1 MFYTAVSIVCTKALV
16 SYHLRRP
23 NLTTM
28 FTTTE
33 RGQVGIGTLIV
44 FIAMVL
50 VAAIASGV
58 LITTAGQLQS
68 QASQTGEET
77 TSQVSDILRITDVI
91 GVANESGG
99 TTEIEELEI
108 KIRLASGADAVEMN
122 ETSYTIATMGDSN
135 AATVVS
141 GNETTTGLSYNQ
153 SQGLEDGE
161 TTLSDQDQ
169 VIIAKLDLTEIDEIN
184 TLAADDSVSISIE
197 APAGGRTVTE
207 KQAPG
212 QLEGGSSYVLS

>member
-1 MFYTAVSIVCTKALV
+1 V
-16 SYHLRRP
+16 SYRLRRP
-23 NLTTM
+23 SSTTM
-28 FTTTE
+28 FDNTE

-77 TSQVSDILRITDVI
+77 TSQVSDIIRITDVI
-91 GVANESGG
+91 GTANESGG
-99 TTEIEELEI
+99 STEIEDLEI

-122 ETSYTIATMGDSN
+122 ETSYTIATMGNTN
-135 AATVVS
+135 AATVIS
-141 GNETTTGLSYNQ
+141 GNESTTGLSYNQ
-153 SQGLEDGE
+153 SQGLADGE

-169 VIIAKLDLTEIDEIN
+169 VIIAEIDLTEINDIN

-207 KQAPG
+207 KKAPG
-212 QLEGGSSYVLS
+212 QLEDGSSYVLS

>member
-1 MFYTAVSIVCTKALV
+1 MFDNA
-16 SYHLRRP
+16 
-23 NLTTM
+23 
-28 FTTTE
+28 E

-68 QASQTGEET
+68 QASQTGEEA
-77 TSQVSDILRITDVI
+77 TSEVSDVVRITDVI
-91 GVANESGG
+91 GTANESGG
-99 TTEIEELEI
+99 TTAIETLEV
-108 KIRLASGADAVEMN
+108 KLRLASGADAVEMN
-122 ETSYTIATMGDSN
+122 ETSYTIATMGDTN

-141 GNETTTGLSYNQ
+141 GNESTTGLSYNQ
-153 SQGLEDGE
+153 SQGLADGE
-161 TTLSDQDQ
+161 TTLSDKNQ
-169 VIIAKLDLTEIDEIN
+169 VIIAEFDLTNISDIN
-184 TLAADDSVSISIE
+184 TLGADDSVSISVE

-212 QLEGGSSYVLS
+212 QLEDGSSYVLS

>member
-1 MFYTAVSIVCTKALV
+1 MFST
-16 SYHLRRP
+16 
-23 NLTTM
+23 N
-28 FTTTE
+28 E

-77 TSQVSDILRITDVI
+77 TSQVSDILRISDVI
-91 GVANESGG
+91 GTANESGG
-99 TTEIEELEI
+99 TTEIEQLEV
-108 KIRLASGADAVEMN
+108 KVRLASGADSVEMN
-122 ETSYTIATMGDSN
+122 ETSYTIATMGDTN
-135 AATVVS
+135 AADVVS

-153 SQGLEDGE
+153 SQGLADGE
-161 TTLSDQDQ
+161 TVLTNQDQ
-169 VIIAKLDLTEIDEIN
+169 VIIATFDLTEIDDIN

-212 QLEGGSSYVLS
+212 QLEDGSSYVLS

>member
-1 MFYTAVSIVCTKALV
+1 
-16 SYHLRRP
+16 
-23 NLTTM
+23 
-28 FTTTE
+28 
-33 RGQVGIGTLIV
+33 
-44 FIAMVL
+44 MVL

-91 GVANESGG
+91 GTANESGG
-99 TTEIEELEI
+99 TTEIETLEI
-108 KIRLASGADAVEMN
+108 KVRLASGADAVEMN
-122 ETSYTIATMGDSN
+122 ETSYTIATMGDTN

-141 GNETTTGLSYNQ
+141 GNESTTGLSYNQ
-153 SQGLEDGE
+153 SQGLADGE

-212 QLEGGSSYVLS
+212 QLEDGSSYVLS

>member
-1 MFYTAVSIVCTKALV
+1 MFST
-16 SYHLRRP
+16 
-23 NLTTM
+23 N
-28 FTTTE
+28 E

-58 LITTAGQLQS
+58 LITTAGELQS
-68 QASQTGEET
+68 QAQQTGEET
-77 TSQVSDILRITDVI
+77 TSQVSDVLRITDVI
-91 GVANESGG
+91 GTANASGG
-99 TTEIEELEI
+99 TTEIEKLEI

-122 ETSYTIATMGDSN
+122 ETSYTIATMGDTN
-135 AATVVS
+135 AATVLA
-141 GNETTTGLSYNQ
+141 GNESTTGLSYNQ
-153 SQGLEDGE
+153 SQGLADGE
-161 TTLSDQDQ
+161 TTLSSQDQ
-169 VIIAKLDLTEIDEIN
+169 VIITKLDLTAISDIN

-212 QLEGGSSYVLS
+212 QLEDGSSYVL

>member
-1 MFYTAVSIVCTKALV
+1 MF
-16 SYHLRRP
+16 
-23 NLTTM
+23 N
-28 FTTTE
+28 TTE

-91 GVANESGG
+91 GTANESGG
-99 TTEIEELEI
+99 NTEIEELQL

-122 ETSYTIATMGDSN
+122 ETSYTIATKGDTN
-135 AATVVS
+135 AATVIS
-141 GNETTTGLSYNQ
+141 GNESTTGLSYNQ
-153 SQGLEDGE
+153 SQGLADGE
-161 TTLSDQDQ
+161 TILSDQDQ
-169 VIIAKLDLTEIDEIN
+169 VIIAEIDLTEIDGIN
-184 TLAADDSVSISIE
+184 TLAAGDSVSISVE

-207 KQAPG
+207 KRAPG
-212 QLEGGSSYVLS
+212 QLDDGSSYVLS

>member
-1 MFYTAVSIVCTKALV
+1 MFST
-16 SYHLRRP
+16 
-23 NLTTM
+23 N
-28 FTTTE
+28 E

-77 TSQVSDILRITDVI
+77 TSQVSDVLRITDII
-91 GVANESGG
+91 GTANTSGG
-99 TTEIEELEI
+99 TTEIETLEA
-108 KIRLASGADAVEMN
+108 KIRLASGADSVEMN
-122 ETSYTIATMGDSN
+122 ETSYTIATMGDTN

-141 GNETTTGLSYNQ
+141 GNESTTGISYNQ
-153 SQGLEDGE
+153 SQGLAAGE
-161 TTLSDQDQ
+161 TTLTDQDQ
-169 VIIAKLDLTEIDEIN
+169 VIIAKFDLTNISEVN
-184 TLAADDSVSISIE
+184 TLAADDRVSISIE

-212 QLEGGSSYVLS
+212 QLNDGGSYVLK

>member
-1 MFYTAVSIVCTKALV
+1 MFS
-16 SYHLRRP
+16 
-23 NLTTM
+23 
-28 FTTTE
+28 TTE

-91 GVANESGG
+91 GTANESGG
-99 TTEIEELEI
+99 TTEIETLEI
-108 KIRLASGADAVEMN
+108 KVRLASGADAVEMN
-122 ETSYTIATMGDSN
+122 ETSYTIATMGDTN

-141 GNETTTGLSYNQ
+141 GNESTTGLSYNQ
-153 SQGLEDGE
+153 SQGLADGE

-212 QLEGGSSYVLS
+212 QLADGSSYVLS

>member
-1 MFYTAVSIVCTKALV
+1 MFD
-16 SYHLRRP
+16 
-23 NLTTM
+23 N
-28 FTTTE
+28 TE

-77 TSQVSDILRITDVI
+77 TSQVSDIIRITDVI
-91 GVANESGG
+91 GTANESGG
-99 TTEIEELEI
+99 STEIEDLEI

-122 ETSYTIATMGDSN
+122 ETSYTIATMGNTN
-135 AATVVS
+135 AATVIS
-141 GNETTTGLSYNQ
+141 GNESTTGLSYNQ
-153 SQGLEDGE
+153 SQGLADGE

-169 VIIAKLDLTEIDEIN
+169 VIITEIDLTEIDDIN

-207 KQAPG
+207 KKAPG
-212 QLEGGSSYVLS
+212 QLEDGSSYVLS

>member
-1 MFYTAVSIVCTKALV
+1 MF
-16 SYHLRRP
+16 
-23 NLTTM
+23 N
-28 FTTTE
+28 TTE

-91 GVANESGG
+91 GTANESGG
-99 TTEIEELEI
+99 NTEIEELQL

-122 ETSYTIATMGDSN
+122 ETSYTIATKGDTN
-135 AATVVS
+135 AATVIS
-141 GNETTTGLSYNQ
+141 GNESTTGLSYNQ
-153 SQGLEDGE
+153 SQGLADGE
-161 TTLSDQDQ
+161 TILSDQDQ
-169 VIIAKLDLTEIDEIN
+169 VIIAEIDLTEIDGIN
-184 TLAADDSVSISIE
+184 TLAAGDSVSISVE

-207 KQAPG
+207 KRAPG
-212 QLEGGSSYVLS
+212 RLDDGSSYVLS

>member
-1 MFYTAVSIVCTKALV
+1 MFD
-16 SYHLRRP
+16 
-23 NLTTM
+23 N
-28 FTTTE
+28 TE

-77 TSQVSDILRITDVI
+77 TSQVSDIIRITDVI
-91 GVANESGG
+91 GTANESGG
-99 TTEIEELEI
+99 TTEIENLEI
-108 KIRLASGADAVEMN
+108 KVRLASGADAVEMN
-122 ETSYTIATMGDSN
+122 ETSYTIATMGDTN
-135 AATVVS
+135 AATVIS
-141 GNETTTGLSYNQ
+141 GNESTTGLSYNQ
-153 SQGLEDGE
+153 SQGLADGE
-161 TTLSDQDQ
+161 TTLSEQDQ
-169 VIIAKLDLTEIDEIN
+169 VIIAEIDLTNISDIN

-212 QLEGGSSYVLS
+212 QLEDGSSYVLS

>member
-1 MFYTAVSIVCTKALV
+1 MFS
-16 SYHLRRP
+16 
-23 NLTTM
+23 
-28 FTTTE
+28 TTE

-91 GVANESGG
+91 GTANESGG
-99 TTEIEELEI
+99 TTEIETLEI
-108 KIRLASGADAVEMN
+108 KVRLASGADAVEMN
-122 ETSYTIATMGDSN
+122 ETSYTIATMGDTN

-141 GNETTTGLSYNQ
+141 GNESTTGLSYNQ
-153 SQGLEDGE
+153 SQGLADGE

-212 QLEGGSSYVLS
+212 QLEDGSSYVLS

>member
-1 MFYTAVSIVCTKALV
+1 MFST
-16 SYHLRRP
+16 
-23 NLTTM
+23 N
-28 FTTTE
+28 E

-77 TSQVSDILRITDVI
+77 TSQVSDVLRITDII
-91 GVANESGG
+91 GSVNSTGNN
-99 TTEIEELEI
+99 TEIETLKV
-108 KIRLASGADAVEMN
+108 KIRLASGADSVEMN
-122 ETSYTIATMGDSN
+122 ESSYTIATMGDRNS
-135 AATVVS
+135 ATVVS

-153 SQGLEDGE
+153 SQGLDDGE
-161 TTLSDQDQ
+161 TTLTEQNQ
-169 VIIAKLDLTEIDEIN
+169 VIIAVFKLHKISDID
-184 TLAADDSVSISIE
+184 TLAADDRVSISIE

-212 QLEGGSSYVLS
+212 QLEDGSSYVLR

>member
-1 MFYTAVSIVCTKALV
+1 MFDNA
-16 SYHLRRP
+16 
-23 NLTTM
+23 
-28 FTTTE
+28 E

-77 TSQVSDILRITDVI
+77 TSQVSDIIRITDVI
-91 GVANESGG
+91 GTANESGG
-99 TTEIEELEI
+99 TTEIENLEI
-108 KIRLASGADAVEMN
+108 KVRLASGADAVEMN
-122 ETSYTIATMGDSN
+122 ETSYTIATMGDTN

-141 GNETTTGLSYNQ
+141 GNESTTGLSYNQ
-153 SQGLEDGE
+153 SQGLADGE
-161 TTLSDQDQ
+161 TTLSEQDQ
-169 VIIAKLDLTEIDEIN
+169 VIIAEIDLTNISDIN

-212 QLEGGSSYVLS
+212 QLEDGSSYVLS